1 MPYPQRPFQIC
12 LRFVRQI
19 FESSPWRARN
29 GNAGGKPVGPGSD
42 PRIARAASARE
53 FGGEPRGVVV
63 PFPGVR
69 GWRGAD
75 GDEPAGPLPG
85 GSAGA
90 RSCPGGLRGGRS
102 AQVCGVV
109 LRFFCAIQFA
119 ALLLSTANTAVSAA
133 ETRVAP
139 GLTGLPTSSL
149 EDYDPALNGEG
160 DARAE
165 FVLNDGDSAA
175 RSQLFSVAL
184 SVNPEQLSEDDAATT
199 VTVTAELDQGAR
211 KEATAVTVSVGSAN
225 DWAAPGVDYAA
236 VSDFVVTIPA
246 GSRRGSESFTL
257 TPIDD
262 EIAEDAERITVHG
275 VFEHLDLIVEP
286 AELVLNDDDPA
297 SSSVALSVNPEQIS
311 EDDAAT
317 TVTVTAELDQGARK
331 EATAVTVSV
340 GSADDAAA
348 SGVDYAA
355 VSEFVVTIPEGSRHG
370 SESFTLTPIDDE
382 IAEGAERIT
391 VHGVFEGLIV
401 EAAELVLNDDG
412 DSSPISV
419 ALSVNP
425 EQISEDDAA
434 TTVTVTAEL
443 DQGARKEA
451 TAVTVSVGSADDA
464 AASGVDYAAVSE
476 FVVTIPEGSRHG
488 SESFTLT
495 PIDDEIAE
503 DAETITVHGVFEGLI
518 AEPAELVLNDD
529 DAASSA
535 VALSVNPEQIS
546 EDDAATTVTVTAKLD
561 QGARKEATVVTVSV
575 GGADD
580 SAASGADYAAVS
592 EFVVTIPEGSR
603 HGSESFTLTPID
615 DEIAE
620 DAERITVHGV
630 FEGLIVEAAEL
641 VLNDDGDSSPI
652 SVALSVNPE
661 QISEDDAATTVT
673 VTAELL
679 SARKE
684 ATVVTVSVGSA
695 GDAAA
700 SGVDYAAVS
709 EFVVTIPE
717 GSRHG
722 SESFTLTPIDDQIAE
737 DAERITVHGVFE
749 DLIVEP
755 AELVLN
761 DDDPA
766 SSAVALSVNPEQIS
780 EDDAATTVTVTAEL
794 DQGARKE
801 ATAVT
806 VSVGSADDA
815 AASGVDYAAVSEFVV
830 TIPAGSRRG
839 SESFTLTPIDDEFAE
854 DAERI
859 TVHGVFEGLIVEPAE
874 LVLNDDD
881 PASSSVALSVNPEQI
896 SEDDAAT
903 TVTVTAEL
911 DQGARKEA
919 TAVTVSVGSAGDA
932 AASGVDYAAVSEF
945 VVTIPAGSRHGSES
959 FTLTPID
966 DEIVEDAE
974 RITVHGVFEGF
985 IVEPAELVLNDGDPT
1000 SSSVALSVNPE
1011 QISEDDAATTVTV
1024 TAELDQGARK
1034 EATAVTVSVG
1044 SADDAAA
1051 PGVDYAAV
1059 SDFVVTI
1066 PAGSRRGSE
1075 SFTLTPI
1082 DDEIAEDA
1090 ERITVHGVFGGLLVE
1105 PVELVLNDDDPASS
1119 SVALSVNPEQISED
1133 DAATTVTVTAELDQ
1147 GARKEATAVAVS
1159 VGSANDWAAPGVD
1172 YAAVSDF
1179 VVTIPAGS
1187 RRGSESFTLTP
1198 IDDEI
1203 AEDAERIT
1211 VHGVFGGLLVE
1222 PAELVLNDDGDS
1234 PPSSV
1239 VLLLDPVAISEE
1251 GGAHEVALTA
1261 QLFGG
1266 MLGKDTSVS
1275 IRFGATGD
1283 AAVSGVDYRAIVD
1296 SLVVIPAGEE
1306 SATTVVRVMPNNDD
1320 IAEGPERITV
1330 HGVSRGLPVEPAIL
1344 VLNDGDSA
1352 SSSVALSVNP
1362 EQISEDDAA
1371 TTVTVTAELDQGAR
1385 KEATAVTVSVGSA
1398 NDSAA
1403 SGADYAAVSEFVV
1416 TIPAGS
1422 RRGSESFTLTPID
1435 DQIAEDAERITV
1447 HGVFGGLLVEP
1458 AELVLNDDGDSPPSS
1473 VVLLLDPVAISEEGG
1488 AHEVALTAQLFGGM
1502 LGKDTSVSIRFGATG
1517 DAAVS
1522 GVDYRA
1528 VGDSLL
1534 VIPAGEESATT
1545 VVRVMPNNDDIA
1557 EGPEQI
1563 TVDGRSRGLTVEPAT
1578 LVLNDDDLASS
1589 AVALSVNPE
1598 QISEDDA
1605 VTTVTVTA
1613 ELDQGARNEAT
1624 VVTVSVGSANDS
1636 AASSVDYA
1644 AVSDFVVTIPA
1655 GSRRGS
1661 GSFTLTPIDDRIS
1674 EGAEQITVHGRS
1686 EGLTVEPA
1694 ELVLN
1699 DGDSPSSS
1707 VALSVNPE
1715 QISEDDAATTVT
1727 VTAKLDQGARNEAT
1741 VVTVSVGS
1749 ANDSAASSVDYAAVS
1764 DFVVTI
1770 PAGSRRGSESFT
1782 LTPIDDRIFEGA
1794 EQITVHGRSEGL
1806 TVTVEPAELVLNDGD
1821 SPSSSV
1827 ALSVNPEQI
1836 SEDDAATT
1844 VTVTAEL
1851 DQGARNE
1858 ATAVTVSV
1866 GGGDDSAASGGD
1878 YAAVSDFVVTIPA
1891 GSRRGS
1897 ESFTLTPIDDR
1908 ISEGAEQITVHGRS
1922 EGLTVEPAELV
1933 LNDGDSPSSSVA
1945 LSVNPE
1951 QISEDDAA
1959 TTVTVTAKLDQ
1970 GARNEA
1976 TVVTVSVGSANDSA
1990 ASGGDYA
1997 AVSDF
2002 VVTIPAGSR
2011 RGSESF
2017 TLTPIDDRISE
2028 GAEQITVHGRSEG
2041 LTVEPAELVLND
2053 GDSPSSSV
2061 ALSVNP
2067 EQISEDDAATTVT
2080 VTAELDQGA
2089 RNEATV
2095 VMVSVGGADDSAASS
2110 VDYAAVS
2117 DFVVTIP
2124 AGSRRG
2130 SESFTLT
2137 PIDDRIFEGAEQITV
2152 HGRSEGLTVEP
2163 AELVLNDGDSPSSS
2177 VALSVNPGQIS
2188 EDDAATTVTVTAKL
2202 DQGARN
2208 EATAVTVSVGGG
2220 DDSAASGGD
2229 YAAVSDFVVTIP
2241 AGSRRGSES
2250 FTLIPIDDR
2259 ISEGAEQITVHGRSE
2274 GLTVEP
2280 AELVL
2285 NDGDSPSSSVALS
2298 VNPEQISEDDAATT
2312 VTVTAKLDQGARNE
2326 ATVVTVS
2333 VGGGDDSA
2341 ASGGDYAAV
2350 SDFVVTIPAGSRRGS
2365 ESFTLIP
2372 IDDRTF
2378 EGAEQITVHGRSR
2391 GLTVEPAELVLN
2403 DGDSPSSS
2411 VALSVNPEQI
2421 SEDDAAT
2428 TVTVTAKLD
2437 QGARNEA
2444 TVVTVSVGG
2453 GDDSAASGGDYAA
2466 VSDFVVTIPA
2476 GSRRGSESFTL
2487 IPIDDRIFEGAEQIT
2502 VHGRSR
2508 GLTVEPAELVLNDGD
2523 SPSSSV
2529 ALSVNPGQI
2538 SEDDAAT
2545 IVTVTAK
2552 LDQGARNEA
2561 TVVTVSVGSANDSA
2575 ASGGD
2580 YAAVSDFVVTIP
2592 AGSRR
2597 GSGSFTL
2604 TPIDDQIA
2612 EDAERITV
2620 HGTASGFAVEPATL
2634 RLTDDDG
2641 DIEPPVVPTE
2651 IRILDSRAREGAGIM
2666 RFSVRLDKAPSAS
2679 IAVDWGTQPLAF
2691 GPKSADEDVDY
2702 LGAFGTL
2709 VIPSGQTSGR
2719 ITVHLRDDL
2728 LDEFDERFQV
2738 VLFGASA
2745 GEIADD
2751 IAVGTIMDDD
2761 EPELRIADEHASES
2775 AGWLEF
2781 AVSLSAPSVQ
2791 VIEGR
2796 IATSDVTATAGQD
2809 YEPVE
2814 AVFQIRPGRQIH
2826 TVRVR
2831 VSNDSLDEDDETFVL
2846 AVTNVRN
2853 AVVADGEAEGTI
2865 EDDDAL
2871 PTLHTADESA
2881 AEDNGELAF
2890 QVWLNVRS
2898 GRSVRVDYRTS
2909 ELTAGD
2915 GEDFEGASGTIEFL
2929 PGELSKRIA
2938 VRLLDDELDEADE
2951 TFELALSAPANAIVE
2966 VPRAVGTIEDDDVE
2980 PSLRM
2985 EDARASENAGTIGFS
3000 ATLEA
3005 VAGRDL
3011 RYSYWT
3017 TDAEALAGEDYEGRR
3032 AEFVIPAG
3040 ATTAILAVPLVD
3052 DAFDEAEETFLVSLN
3067 NPREAGI
3074 GTITC
3079 IGTIED
3085 DDGNERAARM
3095 WITRFGR
3102 SVATQ
3107 VMESVEDRMD
3117 DGSRGSRLSL
3127 GLDPMPTLFQ
3137 VASRDTLGQSW
3148 SDVRERANGLFGL
3161 NGRELLERGAFLVQP
3176 GADSGQQP
3184 RGWAFWGRGA
3194 TLRFAGEEDGISVNG
3209 DVFTT
3214 TVGMDYRRG
3223 RTLAG
3228 FALSNSLGTGGFE
3241 VAGSEH
3247 NGSPRDG
3254 VADSRI
3260 SILSPYV
3267 SVPLGERVS
3276 VWGLGGY
3283 GIGTMSLAA
3292 EDGKSDLSM
3301 RLGAIGARGNLWPGM
3316 GGSRLQLAL
3325 KADMF
3330 WTRVDA
3336 GATAVRPASTGLVS
3350 RGRVLAEGSWRLG
3363 SLWGGEITPILEAG
3377 LRYDAGDAETGL
3389 GLEVG
3394 SGFRYR
3400 HPTRGLSVELTGRTL
3415 AVHQDKAYREWGIG
3429 GTVRIDP
3436 GDDRRGLS
3444 LSLASSHGQAL
3455 SGVNRLWNGRSP
3467 LVPGTQFAA
3476 GGSARLEGEV
3486 GYGFGG
3492 FAIGSLTP
3500 YAGVALQEDASR
3512 AFRLG
3517 SRLQLGSSLQ
3527 LSVEGSRRLGS
3538 FTGPDHSFVI
3548 RGHLR

>member
-1 MPYPQRPFQIC
+1 M
-12 LRFVRQI
+12 
-19 FESSPWRARN
+19 
-29 GNAGGKPVGPGSD
+29 
-42 PRIARAASARE
+42 
-53 FGGEPRGVVV
+53 
-63 PFPGVR
+63 
-69 GWRGAD
+69 
-75 GDEPAGPLPG
+75 EPAIL
-85 GSAGA
+85 
-90 RSCPGGLRGGRS
+90 
-102 AQVCGVV
+102 
-109 LRFFCAIQFA
+109 
-119 ALLLSTANTAVSAA
+119 
-133 ETRVAP
+133 
-139 GLTGLPTSSL
+139 
-149 EDYDPALNGEG
+149 
-160 DARAE
+160 
-165 FVLNDGDSAA
+165 VLNDGDS
-175 RSQLFSVAL
+175 
-184 SVNPEQLSEDDAATT
+184 
-199 VTVTAELDQGAR
+199 
-211 KEATAVTVSVGSAN
+211 
-225 DWAAPGVDYAA
+225 
-236 VSDFVVTIPA
+236 
-246 GSRRGSESFTL
+246 
-257 TPIDD
+257 
-262 EIAEDAERITVHG
+262 
-275 VFEHLDLIVEP
+275 
-286 AELVLNDDDPA
+286 A

-340 GSADDAAA
+340 GSA
-348 SGVDYAA
+348 
-355 VSEFVVTIPEGSRHG
+355 
-370 SESFTLTPIDDE
+370 
-382 IAEGAERIT
+382 
-391 VHGVFEGLIV
+391 
-401 EAAELVLNDDG
+401 N
-412 DSSPISV
+412 
-419 ALSVNP
+419 
-425 EQISEDDAA
+425 
-434 TTVTVTAEL
+434 
-443 DQGARKEA
+443 
-451 TAVTVSVGSADDA
+451 
-464 AASGVDYAAVSE
+464 
-476 FVVTIPEGSRHG
+476 
-488 SESFTLT
+488 
-495 PIDDEIAE
+495 
-503 DAETITVHGVFEGLI
+503 
-518 AEPAELVLNDD
+518 
-529 DAASSA
+529 
-535 VALSVNPEQIS
+535 
-546 EDDAATTVTVTAKLD
+546 
-561 QGARKEATVVTVSV
+561 
-575 GGADD
+575 D
-580 SAASGADYAAVS
+580 SAASGA
-592 EFVVTIPEGSR
+592 
-603 HGSESFTLTPID
+603 
-615 DEIAE
+615 
-620 DAERITVHGV
+620 
-630 FEGLIVEAAEL
+630 
-641 VLNDDGDSSPI
+641 
-652 SVALSVNPE
+652 
-661 QISEDDAATTVT
+661 
-673 VTAELL
+673 
-679 SARKE
+679 
-684 ATVVTVSVGSA
+684 
-695 GDAAA
+695 
-700 SGVDYAAVS
+700 
-709 EFVVTIPE
+709 
-717 GSRHG
+717 
-722 SESFTLTPIDDQIAE
+722 
-737 DAERITVHGVFE
+737 
-749 DLIVEP
+749 
-755 AELVLN
+755 
-761 DDDPA
+761 
-766 SSAVALSVNPEQIS
+766 
-780 EDDAATTVTVTAEL
+780 
-794 DQGARKE
+794 
-801 ATAVT
+801 
-806 VSVGSADDA
+806 
-815 AASGVDYAAVSEFVV
+815 DYAAVSEFVV

-839 SESFTLTPIDDEFAE
+839 SESFTLTPIDD
-854 DAERI
+854 
-859 TVHGVFEGLIVEPAE
+859 
-874 LVLNDDD
+874 
-881 PASSSVALSVNPEQI
+881 Q
-896 SEDDAAT
+896 
-903 TVTVTAEL
+903 
-911 DQGARKEA
+911 
-919 TAVTVSVGSAGDA
+919 
-932 AASGVDYAAVSEF
+932 
-945 VVTIPAGSRHGSES
+945 
-959 FTLTPID
+959 
-966 DEIVEDAE
+966 
-974 RITVHGVFEGF
+974 
-985 IVEPAELVLNDGDPT
+985 
-1000 SSSVALSVNPE
+1000 
-1011 QISEDDAATTVTV
+1011 
-1024 TAELDQGARK
+1024 
-1034 EATAVTVSVG
+1034 
-1044 SADDAAA
+1044 
-1051 PGVDYAAV
+1051 
-1059 SDFVVTI
+1059 
-1066 PAGSRRGSE
+1066 
-1075 SFTLTPI
+1075 
-1082 DDEIAEDA
+1082 
-1090 ERITVHGVFGGLLVE
+1090 
-1105 PVELVLNDDDPASS
+1105 
-1119 SVALSVNPEQISED
+1119 
-1133 DAATTVTVTAELDQ
+1133 
-1147 GARKEATAVAVS
+1147 
-1159 VGSANDWAAPGVD
+1159 
-1172 YAAVSDF
+1172 
-1179 VVTIPAGS
+1179 
-1187 RRGSESFTLTP
+1187 
-1198 IDDEI
+1198 I

-1613 ELDQGARNEAT
+1613 ELDQGAGNEAT
-1624 VVTVSVGSANDS
+1624 VVTVSVGSANDA

-1661 GSFTLTPIDDRIS
+1661 GSFTLTPIDDRIF
-1674 EGAEQITVHGRS
+1674 EGVEQITVHGRS

-1707 VALSVNPE
+1707 VKLSVNPE

-1727 VTAKLDQGARNEAT
+1727 VTAKLDQGARKEAT
-1741 VVTVSVGS
+1741 AVTVSVGS
-1749 ANDSAASSVDYAAVS
+1749 ANDAAASSV
-1764 DFVVTI
+1764 
-1770 PAGSRRGSESFT
+1770 
-1782 LTPIDDRIFEGA
+1782 
-1794 EQITVHGRSEGL
+1794 
-1806 TVTVEPAELVLNDGD
+1806 
-1821 SPSSSV
+1821 
-1827 ALSVNPEQI
+1827 
-1836 SEDDAATT
+1836 
-1844 VTVTAEL
+1844 
-1851 DQGARNE
+1851 
-1858 ATAVTVSV
+1858 
-1866 GGGDDSAASGGD
+1866 D

-1976 TVVTVSVGSANDSA
+1976 TVVTVSVGSANDAA
-1990 ASGGDYA
+1990 ASSVDYA

-2017 TLTPIDDRISE
+2017 TLTPIDDEI
-2028 GAEQITVHGRSEG
+2028 AEDAERITVHGVFGG
-2041 LTVEPAELVLND
+2041 LLVEPAELVLND
-2053 GDSPSSSV
+2053 DGDSPPSSVVLLLDPVAISEEGGAHEVALTAQLFGGMLGKDTSVSIRFGATGDAAVSGVDYRAVGDSLLVIPAGEESATTVVRVMPNNDDIAEGPEQITVDGRSRGLTVEPATLVLNDDDLASSAV

-2080 VTAELDQGA
+2080 VTAKLDQGA
-2089 RNEATV
+2089 RNEATAV
-2095 VMVSVGGADDSAASS
+2095 TVSVGSANDAAASS

-2177 VALSVNPGQIS
+2177 VALSVNPEQIS

-2202 DQGARN
+2202 DQGARK
-2208 EATAVTVSVGGG
+2208 EATAVTVSVGGAA
-2220 DDSAASGGD
+2220 DSAASGGD

-2250 FTLIPIDDR
+2250 FTLTPIDDR
-2259 ISEGAEQITVHGRSE
+2259 ISEGAEQITVHGRSR

-2312 VTVTAKLDQGARNE
+2312 VTVTAKLDQGARKE
-2326 ATVVTVS
+2326 ATAVTVS
-2333 VGGGDDSA
+2333 VGGAADSA

-2372 IDDRTF
+2372 IDDRIFEGAEQITVHGRSRGLTVEPAELVLNDGDSPSSSVALSVNPGQISEDDAATTVTVTAKLDQGARNEATVVTVSVGSANDSAASGGDYAAVSDFVVTIPARSRRGSGSFTLTPIDDRTFEGAEQITVHGRSRGLTVEPAELVLNDGDSASSSVALSVNPEQISEDDAATTVTVTAELDQGARKEATAVTVSVGGAADSAASGGDYAAVSDFVVTILAGSRRGSESFTLIPIDDRIF

-2444 TVVTVSVGG
+2444 TVVTVSVGSANDSAASG
-2453 GDDSAASGGDYAA
+2453 GDYAAVSDFVVTIPARSRRGSGSFTLTPIDDRTFEGAEQITVHGRSRGLTVEPAELVLNDGDSPSSSVALSVNPEQISEDDAATTVTVTAKLDQGARKEATAVTVSVGGAADSAASGGDYAA

-2592 AGSRR
+2592 ARSRR

-2728 LDEFDERFQV
+2728 LDEFDERFRVVLFGASAGEIADDIAVGTIMDDDEPELRIADEHASESAGWLEFAVSLSAPSVQVIEGRIATSDVTATAGQDYEPVEAVFQIRPGRQIHTVRVRVSNDSLDEDDETFVLAVTNVRNAVVADGEAEGTIEDDDGDIEPPVVPTEIRILDSRAREGAGIMRFSVRLDKAPSASIAVDWGTQPLAFGPKSADEDVDYLGAFGTLVIPSGQTSGRITVHLRDDLLDEFDERFRV

-2898 GRSVRVDYRTS
+2898 SRSVRVDYRTS

-3085 DDGNERAARM
+3085 DDRNERAARM

-3137 VASRDTLGQSW
+3137 VAPRDTLGQSW

-3336 GATAVRPASTGLVS
+3336 GATAVRPASMGLVS

-3538 FTGPDHSFVI
+3538 FTGPDHAFVI

>member
-175 RSQLFSVAL
+175 RSQLFAVALSVNPAHISEDDAATTVTVTAELDQSGHYEDLPVTVSVGSADDAAASGVDYAAVSDFVVTIPAGSRRGSESFTLTPIDDEIAEDAERITVHGVFEHLDLPVEPTELVLNDDDSPSSAVALSVNPEQISEDDAATTVTVTAKLDQGARKEATAVTVSVGSADDAAAPGVDYAAVSDFVVTIPAGSRHGTESFTLTPIDDQIAEDAERITVHGVFGGLLVEPAELVLNDDDPASSSVAL
-184 SVNPEQLSEDDAATT
+184 SVNPEQISEDDAATTVTVTAKLDQGARKEATVVTVSVGGADDSAASGADYAAVSDFVVTIPAGSRHGTESFTLTPIDDEIAEDAERITVHGVFEGLIVEPAELVLNDDGDSSPISVALSVNPEQISEDDAATTVTVTAELLSARKEATVVTVSVGSAGDAAASGVDYAAVSEFVVTIPEGSRYGSESFTLTPIDDEIAEDAERITVHGVFEDLIVEPAELVLNDDDPASSSVALSVNPEQISEDDAATT

-275 VFEHLDLIVEP
+275 VFEGLIVEP
-286 AELVLNDDDPA
+286 AELVLNDDDPTSSSVALSVNPEQISEDDAATTVTVTAELDQGARNEATVVTVSVGSAGDAAASGVDYAAVSDFVVTIPAGSRSGSESFTLTPIDDEIVEDAERITVHGVFEGLLVEPTELVLTDGDPTSSSVALSVNPEQISEDDAATTVTVTAELDQGARNEATAVTVSVGSANDSAASGVDYAAVSEFVVTIPAGSRSGSESFTLTPIDDEIAEDAERITVHGVFGGLLVEPTELVLNDDDPA

-331 EATAVTVSV
+331 EATAVAVSV
-340 GSADDAAA
+340 GSA
-348 SGVDYAA
+348 
-355 VSEFVVTIPEGSRHG
+355 
-370 SESFTLTPIDDE
+370 
-382 IAEGAERIT
+382 
-391 VHGVFEGLIV
+391 
-401 EAAELVLNDDG
+401 NDW
-412 DSSPISV
+412 
-419 ALSVNP
+419 
-425 EQISEDDAA
+425 
-434 TTVTVTAEL
+434 
-443 DQGARKEA
+443 
-451 TAVTVSVGSADDA
+451 
-464 AASGVDYAAVSE
+464 
-476 FVVTIPEGSRHG
+476 
-488 SESFTLT
+488 
-495 PIDDEIAE
+495 
-503 DAETITVHGVFEGLI
+503 
-518 AEPAELVLNDD
+518 
-529 DAASSA
+529 
-535 VALSVNPEQIS
+535 
-546 EDDAATTVTVTAKLD
+546 
-561 QGARKEATVVTVSV
+561 
-575 GGADD
+575 
-580 SAASGADYAAVS
+580 
-592 EFVVTIPEGSR
+592 
-603 HGSESFTLTPID
+603 
-615 DEIAE
+615 
-620 DAERITVHGV
+620 
-630 FEGLIVEAAEL
+630 
-641 VLNDDGDSSPI
+641 
-652 SVALSVNPE
+652 
-661 QISEDDAATTVT
+661 
-673 VTAELL
+673 
-679 SARKE
+679 
-684 ATVVTVSVGSA
+684 
-695 GDAAA
+695 
-700 SGVDYAAVS
+700 
-709 EFVVTIPE
+709 
-717 GSRHG
+717 
-722 SESFTLTPIDDQIAE
+722 
-737 DAERITVHGVFE
+737 
-749 DLIVEP
+749 
-755 AELVLN
+755 
-761 DDDPA
+761 
-766 SSAVALSVNPEQIS
+766 
-780 EDDAATTVTVTAEL
+780 
-794 DQGARKE
+794 
-801 ATAVT
+801 
-806 VSVGSADDA
+806 
-815 AASGVDYAAVSEFVV
+815 
-830 TIPAGSRRG
+830 
-839 SESFTLTPIDDEFAE
+839 
-854 DAERI
+854 
-859 TVHGVFEGLIVEPAE
+859 
-874 LVLNDDD
+874 
-881 PASSSVALSVNPEQI
+881 
-896 SEDDAAT
+896 
-903 TVTVTAEL
+903 
-911 DQGARKEA
+911 
-919 TAVTVSVGSAGDA
+919 
-932 AASGVDYAAVSEF
+932 
-945 VVTIPAGSRHGSES
+945 
-959 FTLTPID
+959 
-966 DEIVEDAE
+966 
-974 RITVHGVFEGF
+974 
-985 IVEPAELVLNDGDPT
+985 
-1000 SSSVALSVNPE
+1000 
-1011 QISEDDAATTVTV
+1011 
-1024 TAELDQGARK
+1024 
-1034 EATAVTVSVG
+1034 
-1044 SADDAAA
+1044 AA
-1051 PGVDYAAV
+1051 PDVDYAAV

-1105 PVELVLNDDDPASS
+1105 PTELVLNDDGDSPPSSVVLSLDPFAISEEDGAHDVALTAQLFGGMLGKDTSVSIRFGATGDAAVSGVDYRAIVDSLVVIPAGEESATTVVRVMPNNDDIAEGPERITVHGVSRGLTVEPAILLLNDGDSPSS

-1147 GARKEATAVAVS
+1147 GARNEATAVAVS

-1239 VLLLDPVAISEE
+1239 KLLLDPVAISEE

-1283 AAVSGVDYRAIVD
+1283 AAVSGVDYRAIGD

-1306 SATTVVRVMPNNDD
+1306 ST
-1320 IAEGPERITV
+1320 
-1330 HGVSRGLPVEPAIL
+1330 
-1344 VLNDGDSA
+1344 
-1352 SSSVALSVNP
+1352 
-1362 EQISEDDAA
+1362 
-1371 TTVTVTAELDQGAR
+1371 
-1385 KEATAVTVSVGSA
+1385 
-1398 NDSAA
+1398 
-1403 SGADYAAVSEFVV
+1403 
-1416 TIPAGS
+1416 
-1422 RRGSESFTLTPID
+1422 
-1435 DQIAEDAERITV
+1435 
-1447 HGVFGGLLVEP
+1447 
-1458 AELVLNDDGDSPPSS
+1458 
-1473 VVLLLDPVAISEEGG
+1473 
-1488 AHEVALTAQLFGGM
+1488 
-1502 LGKDTSVSIRFGATG
+1502 
-1517 DAAVS
+1517 
-1522 GVDYRA
+1522 
-1528 VGDSLL
+1528 
-1534 VIPAGEESATT
+1534 TT

-1589 AVALSVNPE
+1589 SVALSVNPE

-1613 ELDQGARNEAT
+1613 ELDQGAGNEATVVTVSVGSPDDSAASSVDYAAVSDFVVTIPAGSRRGSGSFTLTPIDDRIFEGVEQITVHGRSEGLTVEPAELVLNDGDSPSSSVKLSVNPEQILEDDAATTVTVTAKLDQGARNEAT
-1624 VVTVSVGSANDS
+1624 VVTVSVGGAGDSAASSVDYAAVSDFVVTIPAGSRRGSESFTLTPIDDRIFEGAEQITVDGRSEGLTVEPAELVLNDSDSPSSSVKLSVNPEQISEDDAATTVTVTAKLDQGARNEATAVTVSVGGADDS

-1674 EGAEQITVHGRS
+1674 EGAEQITVDGRS

-1707 VALSVNPE
+1707 VKLSVNPEQILEDDAATTVTVTAKLDQGARNEATVVTVSVGGAGDSAASSVDYAAVSDFVVTIPAGSRRGSGSFTLTPIDDRISEGAEQITVDGRSEGLTVEPAELVLNDGDSPSSSVKLSVNPE

-1749 ANDSAASSVDYAAVS
+1749 ANDSAAS
-1764 DFVVTI
+1764 
-1770 PAGSRRGSESFT
+1770 
-1782 LTPIDDRIFEGA
+1782 
-1794 EQITVHGRSEGL
+1794 
-1806 TVTVEPAELVLNDGD
+1806 
-1821 SPSSSV
+1821 
-1827 ALSVNPEQI
+1827 
-1836 SEDDAATT
+1836 
-1844 VTVTAEL
+1844 
-1851 DQGARNE
+1851 
-1858 ATAVTVSV
+1858 
-1866 GGGDDSAASGGD
+1866 GGD

-1897 ESFTLTPIDDR
+1897 GSFTLTPVDDR
-1908 ISEGAEQITVHGRS
+1908 ISEGAEQITVDGRS
-1922 EGLTVEPAELV
+1922 RGLTVEPAELV

-2011 RGSESF
+2011 RGS
-2017 TLTPIDDRISE
+2017 
-2028 GAEQITVHGRSEG
+2028 
-2041 LTVEPAELVLND
+2041 
-2053 GDSPSSSV
+2053 
-2061 ALSVNP
+2061 
-2067 EQISEDDAATTVT
+2067 
-2080 VTAELDQGA
+2080 
-2089 RNEATV
+2089 
-2095 VMVSVGGADDSAASS
+2095 
-2110 VDYAAVS
+2110 
-2117 DFVVTIP
+2117 
-2124 AGSRRG
+2124 
-2130 SESFTLT
+2130 
-2137 PIDDRIFEGAEQITV
+2137 
-2152 HGRSEGLTVEP
+2152 
-2163 AELVLNDGDSPSSS
+2163 
-2177 VALSVNPGQIS
+2177 
-2188 EDDAATTVTVTAKL
+2188 
-2202 DQGARN
+2202 
-2208 EATAVTVSVGGG
+2208 
-2220 DDSAASGGD
+2220 
-2229 YAAVSDFVVTIP
+2229 
-2241 AGSRRGSES
+2241 
-2250 FTLIPIDDR
+2250 
-2259 ISEGAEQITVHGRSE
+2259 
-2274 GLTVEP
+2274 
-2280 AELVL
+2280 
-2285 NDGDSPSSSVALS
+2285 
-2298 VNPEQISEDDAATT
+2298 
-2312 VTVTAKLDQGARNE
+2312 
-2326 ATVVTVS
+2326 
-2333 VGGGDDSA
+2333 
-2341 ASGGDYAAV
+2341 
-2350 SDFVVTIPAGSRRGS
+2350 
-2365 ESFTLIP
+2365 
-2372 IDDRTF
+2372 
-2378 EGAEQITVHGRSR
+2378 
-2391 GLTVEPAELVLN
+2391 
-2403 DGDSPSSS
+2403 
-2411 VALSVNPEQI
+2411 
-2421 SEDDAAT
+2421 
-2428 TVTVTAKLD
+2428 
-2437 QGARNEA
+2437 
-2444 TVVTVSVGG
+2444 
-2453 GDDSAASGGDYAA
+2453 
-2466 VSDFVVTIPA
+2466 
-2476 GSRRGSESFTL
+2476 
-2487 IPIDDRIFEGAEQIT
+2487 
-2502 VHGRSR
+2502 
-2508 GLTVEPAELVLNDGD
+2508 
-2523 SPSSSV
+2523 
-2529 ALSVNPGQI
+2529 
-2538 SEDDAAT
+2538 
-2545 IVTVTAK
+2545 
-2552 LDQGARNEA
+2552 
-2561 TVVTVSVGSANDSA
+2561 
-2575 ASGGD
+2575 
-2580 YAAVSDFVVTIP
+2580 
-2592 AGSRR
+2592 
-2597 GSGSFTL
+2597 GSFTL

-2612 EDAERITV
+2612 EDAERISV

-2634 RLTDDDG
+2634 NLTDDDG

-2691 GPKSADEDVDY
+2691 GPESADEDVDY
-2702 LGAFGTL
+2702 LRAFGTL

-2728 LDEFDERFQV
+2728 LNEFDERFRV

-2751 IAVGTIMDDD
+2751 MAVGTIMDDD
-2761 EPELRIADEHASES
+2761 DPELRIADERASES

-2781 AVSLSAPSVQ
+2781 AVSLSAPSVR

-2814 AVFQIRPGRQIH
+2814 AVFQISPGRQIH

-2915 GEDFEGASGTIEFL
+2915 GEDFEGASGTVEFL

-3161 NGRELLERGAFLVQP
+3161 DGRELLERGAFLVQP

-3247 NGSPRDG
+3247 NGSTRAG

>member
-1 MPYPQRPFQIC
+1 M
-12 LRFVRQI
+12 
-19 FESSPWRARN
+19 
-29 GNAGGKPVGPGSD
+29 
-42 PRIARAASARE
+42 
-53 FGGEPRGVVV
+53 
-63 PFPGVR
+63 
-69 GWRGAD
+69 
-75 GDEPAGPLPG
+75 
-85 GSAGA
+85 
-90 RSCPGGLRGGRS
+90 
-102 AQVCGVV
+102 
-109 LRFFCAIQFA
+109 
-119 ALLLSTANTAVSAA
+119 
-133 ETRVAP
+133 
-139 GLTGLPTSSL
+139 
-149 EDYDPALNGEG
+149 
-160 DARAE
+160 
-165 FVLNDGDSAA
+165 
-175 RSQLFSVAL
+175 
-184 SVNPEQLSEDDAATT
+184 
-199 VTVTAELDQGAR
+199 
-211 KEATAVTVSVGSAN
+211 TVSVGSAN
-225 DWAAPGVDYAA
+225 
-236 VSDFVVTIPA
+236 
-246 GSRRGSESFTL
+246 
-257 TPIDD
+257 
-262 EIAEDAERITVHG
+262 
-275 VFEHLDLIVEP
+275 
-286 AELVLNDDDPA
+286 
-297 SSSVALSVNPEQIS
+297 
-311 EDDAAT
+311 
-317 TVTVTAELDQGARK
+317 
-331 EATAVTVSV
+331 
-340 GSADDAAA
+340 
-348 SGVDYAA
+348 
-355 VSEFVVTIPEGSRHG
+355 
-370 SESFTLTPIDDE
+370 
-382 IAEGAERIT
+382 
-391 VHGVFEGLIV
+391 
-401 EAAELVLNDDG
+401 
-412 DSSPISV
+412 
-419 ALSVNP
+419 
-425 EQISEDDAA
+425 
-434 TTVTVTAEL
+434 
-443 DQGARKEA
+443 
-451 TAVTVSVGSADDA
+451 
-464 AASGVDYAAVSE
+464 
-476 FVVTIPEGSRHG
+476 
-488 SESFTLT
+488 
-495 PIDDEIAE
+495 
-503 DAETITVHGVFEGLI
+503 
-518 AEPAELVLNDD
+518 
-529 DAASSA
+529 
-535 VALSVNPEQIS
+535 
-546 EDDAATTVTVTAKLD
+546 
-561 QGARKEATVVTVSV
+561 
-575 GGADD
+575 
-580 SAASGADYAAVS
+580 
-592 EFVVTIPEGSR
+592 
-603 HGSESFTLTPID
+603 
-615 DEIAE
+615 
-620 DAERITVHGV
+620 
-630 FEGLIVEAAEL
+630 
-641 VLNDDGDSSPI
+641 
-652 SVALSVNPE
+652 
-661 QISEDDAATTVT
+661 
-673 VTAELL
+673 
-679 SARKE
+679 
-684 ATVVTVSVGSA
+684 
-695 GDAAA
+695 
-700 SGVDYAAVS
+700 
-709 EFVVTIPE
+709 
-717 GSRHG
+717 
-722 SESFTLTPIDDQIAE
+722 
-737 DAERITVHGVFE
+737 
-749 DLIVEP
+749 
-755 AELVLN
+755 
-761 DDDPA
+761 
-766 SSAVALSVNPEQIS
+766 
-780 EDDAATTVTVTAEL
+780 
-794 DQGARKE
+794 
-801 ATAVT
+801 
-806 VSVGSADDA
+806 
-815 AASGVDYAAVSEFVV
+815 
-830 TIPAGSRRG
+830 
-839 SESFTLTPIDDEFAE
+839 
-854 DAERI
+854 
-859 TVHGVFEGLIVEPAE
+859 
-874 LVLNDDD
+874 
-881 PASSSVALSVNPEQI
+881 
-896 SEDDAAT
+896 
-903 TVTVTAEL
+903 
-911 DQGARKEA
+911 
-919 TAVTVSVGSAGDA
+919 
-932 AASGVDYAAVSEF
+932 
-945 VVTIPAGSRHGSES
+945 
-959 FTLTPID
+959 
-966 DEIVEDAE
+966 
-974 RITVHGVFEGF
+974 
-985 IVEPAELVLNDGDPT
+985 
-1000 SSSVALSVNPE
+1000 
-1011 QISEDDAATTVTV
+1011 
-1024 TAELDQGARK
+1024 
-1034 EATAVTVSVG
+1034 
-1044 SADDAAA
+1044 
-1051 PGVDYAAV
+1051 
-1059 SDFVVTI
+1059 
-1066 PAGSRRGSE
+1066 
-1075 SFTLTPI
+1075 
-1082 DDEIAEDA
+1082 
-1090 ERITVHGVFGGLLVE
+1090 
-1105 PVELVLNDDDPASS
+1105 
-1119 SVALSVNPEQISED
+1119 
-1133 DAATTVTVTAELDQ
+1133 
-1147 GARKEATAVAVS
+1147 
-1159 VGSANDWAAPGVD
+1159 
-1172 YAAVSDF
+1172 
-1179 VVTIPAGS
+1179 
-1187 RRGSESFTLTP
+1187 
-1198 IDDEI
+1198 
-1203 AEDAERIT
+1203 
-1211 VHGVFGGLLVE
+1211 
-1222 PAELVLNDDGDS
+1222 
-1234 PPSSV
+1234 
-1239 VLLLDPVAISEE
+1239 
-1251 GGAHEVALTA
+1251 
-1261 QLFGG
+1261 
-1266 MLGKDTSVS
+1266 
-1275 IRFGATGD
+1275 
-1283 AAVSGVDYRAIVD
+1283 
-1296 SLVVIPAGEE
+1296 
-1306 SATTVVRVMPNNDD
+1306 
-1320 IAEGPERITV
+1320 
-1330 HGVSRGLPVEPAIL
+1330 
-1344 VLNDGDSA
+1344 
-1352 SSSVALSVNP
+1352 
-1362 EQISEDDAA
+1362 
-1371 TTVTVTAELDQGAR
+1371 
-1385 KEATAVTVSVGSA
+1385 
-1398 NDSAA
+1398 
-1403 SGADYAAVSEFVV
+1403 
-1416 TIPAGS
+1416 
-1422 RRGSESFTLTPID
+1422 
-1435 DQIAEDAERITV
+1435 
-1447 HGVFGGLLVEP
+1447 
-1458 AELVLNDDGDSPPSS
+1458 
-1473 VVLLLDPVAISEEGG
+1473 
-1488 AHEVALTAQLFGGM
+1488 
-1502 LGKDTSVSIRFGATG
+1502 
-1517 DAAVS
+1517 
-1522 GVDYRA
+1522 
-1528 VGDSLL
+1528 
-1534 VIPAGEESATT
+1534 
-1545 VVRVMPNNDDIA
+1545 
-1557 EGPEQI
+1557 
-1563 TVDGRSRGLTVEPAT
+1563 
-1578 LVLNDDDLASS
+1578 
-1589 AVALSVNPE
+1589 
-1598 QISEDDA
+1598 
-1605 VTTVTVTA
+1605 
-1613 ELDQGARNEAT
+1613 
-1624 VVTVSVGSANDS
+1624 
-1636 AASSVDYA
+1636 
-1644 AVSDFVVTIPA
+1644 
-1655 GSRRGS
+1655 
-1661 GSFTLTPIDDRIS
+1661 
-1674 EGAEQITVHGRS
+1674 
-1686 EGLTVEPA
+1686 
-1694 ELVLN
+1694 
-1699 DGDSPSSS
+1699 
-1707 VALSVNPE
+1707 
-1715 QISEDDAATTVT
+1715 
-1727 VTAKLDQGARNEAT
+1727 
-1741 VVTVSVGS
+1741 
-1749 ANDSAASSVDYAAVS
+1749 
-1764 DFVVTI
+1764 
-1770 PAGSRRGSESFT
+1770 
-1782 LTPIDDRIFEGA
+1782 
-1794 EQITVHGRSEGL
+1794 
-1806 TVTVEPAELVLNDGD
+1806 
-1821 SPSSSV
+1821 
-1827 ALSVNPEQI
+1827 
-1836 SEDDAATT
+1836 
-1844 VTVTAEL
+1844 
-1851 DQGARNE
+1851 
-1858 ATAVTVSV
+1858 
-1866 GGGDDSAASGGD
+1866 DSAASGGD

-1908 ISEGAEQITVHGRS
+1908 ISEGAEQITVDGRS

-1990 ASGGDYA
+1990 ASGVDYA

-2177 VALSVNPGQIS
+2177 VALSVNPEQIS

-2333 VGGGDDSA
+2333 VGSANDSA

-2453 GDDSAASGGDYAA
+2453 ADDSAASGGDYAA

-2592 AGSRR
+2592 ARSRR

-2728 LDEFDERFQV
+2728 LDEFDERFRV

-2814 AVFQIRPGRQIH
+2814 AVFQIRPGRQIHTVRVRVSNDSLDEDDETFVLAVTNVRNAVVADGEAEGTIEDDDGDIEPPVVPTEIRILDSRAREGAGIMRFSVRLDKAPSASIAVDWGTQPLAFGPESADEDVDYLRAFGTLVIPSGQTSGRITVHLRDDLLNEFDERFRVVLFGASAGEIADDMAVGTIMDDDDPELRIADERASESAGWLEFAVSLSAPSVRVIEGRIATSDVTATAGQDYEPVEAVFQISPGRQIH

-2966 VPRAVGTIEDDDVE
+2966 VPRAVGTIKDDDVE

-3000 ATLEA
+3000 ATLET

-3161 NGRELLERGAFLVQP
+3161 DGRELLERGAFLVQP

-3247 NGSPRDG
+3247 NGSTRAG

-3350 RGRVLAEGSWRLG
+3350 RGRVLAEGSGRPG

>member
-1 MPYPQRPFQIC
+1 M
-12 LRFVRQI
+12 
-19 FESSPWRARN
+19 
-29 GNAGGKPVGPGSD
+29 
-42 PRIARAASARE
+42 
-53 FGGEPRGVVV
+53 
-63 PFPGVR
+63 
-69 GWRGAD
+69 
-75 GDEPAGPLPG
+75 
-85 GSAGA
+85 
-90 RSCPGGLRGGRS
+90 
-102 AQVCGVV
+102 
-109 LRFFCAIQFA
+109 
-119 ALLLSTANTAVSAA
+119 
-133 ETRVAP
+133 
-139 GLTGLPTSSL
+139 
-149 EDYDPALNGEG
+149 
-160 DARAE
+160 
-165 FVLNDGDSAA
+165 
-175 RSQLFSVAL
+175 
-184 SVNPEQLSEDDAATT
+184 
-199 VTVTAELDQGAR
+199 
-211 KEATAVTVSVGSAN
+211 
-225 DWAAPGVDYAA
+225 
-236 VSDFVVTIPA
+236 
-246 GSRRGSESFTL
+246 
-257 TPIDD
+257 
-262 EIAEDAERITVHG
+262 
-275 VFEHLDLIVEP
+275 
-286 AELVLNDDDPA
+286 
-297 SSSVALSVNPEQIS
+297 
-311 EDDAAT
+311 
-317 TVTVTAELDQGARK
+317 
-331 EATAVTVSV
+331 
-340 GSADDAAA
+340 
-348 SGVDYAA
+348 
-355 VSEFVVTIPEGSRHG
+355 
-370 SESFTLTPIDDE
+370 
-382 IAEGAERIT
+382 
-391 VHGVFEGLIV
+391 
-401 EAAELVLNDDG
+401 
-412 DSSPISV
+412 
-419 ALSVNP
+419 
-425 EQISEDDAA
+425 
-434 TTVTVTAEL
+434 
-443 DQGARKEA
+443 
-451 TAVTVSVGSADDA
+451 
-464 AASGVDYAAVSE
+464 
-476 FVVTIPEGSRHG
+476 
-488 SESFTLT
+488 
-495 PIDDEIAE
+495 
-503 DAETITVHGVFEGLI
+503 HGVFEGLI

-815 AASGVDYAAVSEFVV
+815 AASGVDYAAVSDFVV

-911 DQGARKEA
+911 DQGAREEA

-1024 TAELDQGARK
+1024 TAELDQGARE

-1105 PVELVLNDDDPASS
+1105 PTELVLNDDDPASS

-1344 VLNDGDSA
+1344 VLNDDDSA
-1352 SSSVALSVNP
+1352 SSAVALSVNP
-1362 EQISEDDAA
+1362 EQISEDDAV
-1371 TTVTVTAELDQGAR
+1371 TTVTVTAELDQGAGN
-1385 KEATAVTVSVGSA
+1385 EATVVTVSVGSA
-1398 NDSAA
+1398 SDSAA
-1403 SGADYAAVSEFVV
+1403 SGVDYAAVSDFVV

-1435 DQIAEDAERITV
+1435 DEIAEDAERITV

-1613 ELDQGARNEAT
+1613 ELDQGAGNEAT
-1624 VVTVSVGSANDS
+1624 VVMVSVGSANDA

-1661 GSFTLTPIDDRIS
+1661 GSFTLTPIDDRIF
-1674 EGAEQITVHGRS
+1674 EGVEQITVHGRS

-1707 VALSVNPE
+1707 VKLSVNPE

-1741 VVTVSVGS
+1741 AVTVSVGS
-1749 ANDSAASSVDYAAVS
+1749 ANDAAASSV
-1764 DFVVTI
+1764 
-1770 PAGSRRGSESFT
+1770 
-1782 LTPIDDRIFEGA
+1782 
-1794 EQITVHGRSEGL
+1794 
-1806 TVTVEPAELVLNDGD
+1806 
-1821 SPSSSV
+1821 
-1827 ALSVNPEQI
+1827 
-1836 SEDDAATT
+1836 
-1844 VTVTAEL
+1844 
-1851 DQGARNE
+1851 
-1858 ATAVTVSV
+1858 
-1866 GGGDDSAASGGD
+1866 D

-1976 TVVTVSVGSANDSA
+1976 TVVTVSVGSANDAA
-1990 ASGGDYA
+1990 ASSVDYA

-2095 VMVSVGGADDSAASS
+2095 VTVSVGSANDSAASGADYAAVSEFVVTIPAGSRRGSESFTLTPIDDRISEGAEQITVDGRSEGLTVEPAELVLNDGDSPSSSVALSVNPEQISEDDAATTVTVTAKLDQGARNEATAVTVSVGGADDSAASS

-2137 PIDDRIFEGAEQITV
+2137 PIDDRVFEGAEQITV
-2152 HGRSEGLTVEP
+2152 DGRSEGLTVEP

-2177 VALSVNPGQIS
+2177 VALSVNPEQIS

-2208 EATAVTVSVGGG
+2208 EATVVTVSVGGA

-2259 ISEGAEQITVHGRSE
+2259 ISEGTEQITVHGRSE

-2333 VGGGDDSA
+2333 VGSANDSA

-2365 ESFTLIP
+2365 GSFTLTP
-2372 IDDRTF
+2372 IDD
-2378 EGAEQITVHGRSR
+2378 Q
-2391 GLTVEPAELVLN
+2391 
-2403 DGDSPSSS
+2403 
-2411 VALSVNPEQI
+2411 
-2421 SEDDAAT
+2421 
-2428 TVTVTAKLD
+2428 
-2437 QGARNEA
+2437 
-2444 TVVTVSVGG
+2444 
-2453 GDDSAASGGDYAA
+2453 
-2466 VSDFVVTIPA
+2466 
-2476 GSRRGSESFTL
+2476 
-2487 IPIDDRIFEGAEQIT
+2487 IFEGAEQIT

-2508 GLTVEPAELVLNDGD
+2508 RLTVEPAELVLNDGD

-2604 TPIDDQIA
+2604 TPVDDQIA

-2728 LDEFDERFQV
+2728 LDEFDERFRV

-2745 GEIADD
+2745 GEITDD

-2898 GRSVRVDYRTS
+2898 SRSVRVDYRTS

-3000 ATLEA
+3000 ATLET

-3032 AEFVIPAG
+3032 TEFVIPAG

-3148 SDVRERANGLFGL
+3148 SDVREGANGLFGL

-3247 NGSPRDG
+3247 NGSTRAG

-3350 RGRVLAEGSWRLG
+3350 RGRVLAEGSGRPG

-3527 LSVEGSRRLGS
+3527 LSVEGSRREGS

>member
-184 SVNPEQLSEDDAATT
+184 SVNPEQ
-199 VTVTAELDQGAR
+199 
-211 KEATAVTVSVGSAN
+211 
-225 DWAAPGVDYAA
+225 
-236 VSDFVVTIPA
+236 
-246 GSRRGSESFTL
+246 
-257 TPIDD
+257 
-262 EIAEDAERITVHG
+262 
-275 VFEHLDLIVEP
+275 
-286 AELVLNDDDPA
+286 
-297 SSSVALSVNPEQIS
+297 
-311 EDDAAT
+311 
-317 TVTVTAELDQGARK
+317 
-331 EATAVTVSV
+331 
-340 GSADDAAA
+340 
-348 SGVDYAA
+348 
-355 VSEFVVTIPEGSRHG
+355 
-370 SESFTLTPIDDE
+370 
-382 IAEGAERIT
+382 
-391 VHGVFEGLIV
+391 
-401 EAAELVLNDDG
+401 
-412 DSSPISV
+412 
-419 ALSVNP
+419 
-425 EQISEDDAA
+425 
-434 TTVTVTAEL
+434 
-443 DQGARKEA
+443 
-451 TAVTVSVGSADDA
+451 
-464 AASGVDYAAVSE
+464 
-476 FVVTIPEGSRHG
+476 
-488 SESFTLT
+488 
-495 PIDDEIAE
+495 
-503 DAETITVHGVFEGLI
+503 
-518 AEPAELVLNDD
+518 
-529 DAASSA
+529 
-535 VALSVNPEQIS
+535 
-546 EDDAATTVTVTAKLD
+546 
-561 QGARKEATVVTVSV
+561 
-575 GGADD
+575 
-580 SAASGADYAAVS
+580 
-592 EFVVTIPEGSR
+592 
-603 HGSESFTLTPID
+603 
-615 DEIAE
+615 
-620 DAERITVHGV
+620 
-630 FEGLIVEAAEL
+630 
-641 VLNDDGDSSPI
+641 
-652 SVALSVNPE
+652 
-661 QISEDDAATTVT
+661 
-673 VTAELL
+673 
-679 SARKE
+679 
-684 ATVVTVSVGSA
+684 
-695 GDAAA
+695 
-700 SGVDYAAVS
+700 
-709 EFVVTIPE
+709 
-717 GSRHG
+717 
-722 SESFTLTPIDDQIAE
+722 
-737 DAERITVHGVFE
+737 
-749 DLIVEP
+749 
-755 AELVLN
+755 
-761 DDDPA
+761 
-766 SSAVALSVNPEQIS
+766 
-780 EDDAATTVTVTAEL
+780 
-794 DQGARKE
+794 
-801 ATAVT
+801 
-806 VSVGSADDA
+806 
-815 AASGVDYAAVSEFVV
+815 
-830 TIPAGSRRG
+830 
-839 SESFTLTPIDDEFAE
+839 
-854 DAERI
+854 
-859 TVHGVFEGLIVEPAE
+859 
-874 LVLNDDD
+874 
-881 PASSSVALSVNPEQI
+881 
-896 SEDDAAT
+896 
-903 TVTVTAEL
+903 
-911 DQGARKEA
+911 
-919 TAVTVSVGSAGDA
+919 
-932 AASGVDYAAVSEF
+932 
-945 VVTIPAGSRHGSES
+945 
-959 FTLTPID
+959 
-966 DEIVEDAE
+966 
-974 RITVHGVFEGF
+974 
-985 IVEPAELVLNDGDPT
+985 
-1000 SSSVALSVNPE
+1000 
-1011 QISEDDAATTVTV
+1011 ISEDDAATTVTV

-1066 PAGSRRGSE
+1066 PAGSRHGTE

-1082 DDEIAEDA
+1082 DD
-1090 ERITVHGVFGGLLVE
+1090 
-1105 PVELVLNDDDPASS
+1105 
-1119 SVALSVNPEQISED
+1119 Q
-1133 DAATTVTVTAELDQ
+1133 
-1147 GARKEATAVAVS
+1147 
-1159 VGSANDWAAPGVD
+1159 
-1172 YAAVSDF
+1172 
-1179 VVTIPAGS
+1179 
-1187 RRGSESFTLTP
+1187 
-1198 IDDEI
+1198 I

-1352 SSSVALSVNP
+1352 
-1362 EQISEDDAA
+1362 
-1371 TTVTVTAELDQGAR
+1371 
-1385 KEATAVTVSVGSA
+1385 
-1398 NDSAA
+1398 
-1403 SGADYAAVSEFVV
+1403 
-1416 TIPAGS
+1416 
-1422 RRGSESFTLTPID
+1422 
-1435 DQIAEDAERITV
+1435 
-1447 HGVFGGLLVEP
+1447 
-1458 AELVLNDDGDSPPSS
+1458 
-1473 VVLLLDPVAISEEGG
+1473 
-1488 AHEVALTAQLFGGM
+1488 
-1502 LGKDTSVSIRFGATG
+1502 
-1517 DAAVS
+1517 
-1522 GVDYRA
+1522 
-1528 VGDSLL
+1528 
-1534 VIPAGEESATT
+1534 
-1545 VVRVMPNNDDIA
+1545 
-1557 EGPEQI
+1557 
-1563 TVDGRSRGLTVEPAT
+1563 
-1578 LVLNDDDLASS
+1578 
-1589 AVALSVNPE
+1589 
-1598 QISEDDA
+1598 
-1605 VTTVTVTA
+1605 
-1613 ELDQGARNEAT
+1613 
-1624 VVTVSVGSANDS
+1624 
-1636 AASSVDYA
+1636 
-1644 AVSDFVVTIPA
+1644 
-1655 GSRRGS
+1655 
-1661 GSFTLTPIDDRIS
+1661 
-1674 EGAEQITVHGRS
+1674 
-1686 EGLTVEPA
+1686 
-1694 ELVLN
+1694 
-1699 DGDSPSSS
+1699 
-1707 VALSVNPE
+1707 
-1715 QISEDDAATTVT
+1715 
-1727 VTAKLDQGARNEAT
+1727 
-1741 VVTVSVGS
+1741 
-1749 ANDSAASSVDYAAVS
+1749 
-1764 DFVVTI
+1764 
-1770 PAGSRRGSESFT
+1770 
-1782 LTPIDDRIFEGA
+1782 
-1794 EQITVHGRSEGL
+1794 
-1806 TVTVEPAELVLNDGD
+1806 
-1821 SPSSSV
+1821 
-1827 ALSVNPEQI
+1827 
-1836 SEDDAATT
+1836 
-1844 VTVTAEL
+1844 
-1851 DQGARNE
+1851 
-1858 ATAVTVSV
+1858 
-1866 GGGDDSAASGGD
+1866 
-1878 YAAVSDFVVTIPA
+1878 
-1891 GSRRGS
+1891 
-1897 ESFTLTPIDDR
+1897 
-1908 ISEGAEQITVHGRS
+1908 
-1922 EGLTVEPAELV
+1922 
-1933 LNDGDSPSSSVA
+1933 
-1945 LSVNPE
+1945 
-1951 QISEDDAA
+1951 
-1959 TTVTVTAKLDQ
+1959 
-1970 GARNEA
+1970 
-1976 TVVTVSVGSANDSA
+1976 
-1990 ASGGDYA
+1990 
-1997 AVSDF
+1997 
-2002 VVTIPAGSR
+2002 
-2011 RGSESF
+2011 
-2017 TLTPIDDRISE
+2017 
-2028 GAEQITVHGRSEG
+2028 
-2041 LTVEPAELVLND
+2041 
-2053 GDSPSSSV
+2053 
-2061 ALSVNP
+2061 
-2067 EQISEDDAATTVT
+2067 
-2080 VTAELDQGA
+2080 
-2089 RNEATV
+2089 
-2095 VMVSVGGADDSAASS
+2095 
-2110 VDYAAVS
+2110 
-2117 DFVVTIP
+2117 
-2124 AGSRRG
+2124 
-2130 SESFTLT
+2130 
-2137 PIDDRIFEGAEQITV
+2137 
-2152 HGRSEGLTVEP
+2152 
-2163 AELVLNDGDSPSSS
+2163 
-2177 VALSVNPGQIS
+2177 
-2188 EDDAATTVTVTAKL
+2188 
-2202 DQGARN
+2202 
-2208 EATAVTVSVGGG
+2208 
-2220 DDSAASGGD
+2220 
-2229 YAAVSDFVVTIP
+2229 
-2241 AGSRRGSES
+2241 
-2250 FTLIPIDDR
+2250 
-2259 ISEGAEQITVHGRSE
+2259 
-2274 GLTVEP
+2274 
-2280 AELVL
+2280 
-2285 NDGDSPSSSVALS
+2285 
-2298 VNPEQISEDDAATT
+2298 
-2312 VTVTAKLDQGARNE
+2312 
-2326 ATVVTVS
+2326 
-2333 VGGGDDSA
+2333 
-2341 ASGGDYAAV
+2341 
-2350 SDFVVTIPAGSRRGS
+2350 
-2365 ESFTLIP
+2365 
-2372 IDDRTF
+2372 
-2378 EGAEQITVHGRSR
+2378 
-2391 GLTVEPAELVLN
+2391 
-2403 DGDSPSSS
+2403 SSS

-2592 AGSRR
+2592 ARSRR

-3241 VAGSEH
+3241 VAGSER
-3247 NGSPRDG
+3247 NGSTRAG

>member
-1 MPYPQRPFQIC
+1 M
-12 LRFVRQI
+12 
-19 FESSPWRARN
+19 
-29 GNAGGKPVGPGSD
+29 
-42 PRIARAASARE
+42 
-53 FGGEPRGVVV
+53 
-63 PFPGVR
+63 
-69 GWRGAD
+69 
-75 GDEPAGPLPG
+75 
-85 GSAGA
+85 
-90 RSCPGGLRGGRS
+90 
-102 AQVCGVV
+102 
-109 LRFFCAIQFA
+109 
-119 ALLLSTANTAVSAA
+119 
-133 ETRVAP
+133 
-139 GLTGLPTSSL
+139 
-149 EDYDPALNGEG
+149 
-160 DARAE
+160 
-165 FVLNDGDSAA
+165 
-175 RSQLFSVAL
+175 
-184 SVNPEQLSEDDAATT
+184 
-199 VTVTAELDQGAR
+199 
-211 KEATAVTVSVGSAN
+211 
-225 DWAAPGVDYAA
+225 
-236 VSDFVVTIPA
+236 
-246 GSRRGSESFTL
+246 
-257 TPIDD
+257 
-262 EIAEDAERITVHG
+262 
-275 VFEHLDLIVEP
+275 
-286 AELVLNDDDPA
+286 
-297 SSSVALSVNPEQIS
+297 
-311 EDDAAT
+311 
-317 TVTVTAELDQGARK
+317 
-331 EATAVTVSV
+331 
-340 GSADDAAA
+340 
-348 SGVDYAA
+348 
-355 VSEFVVTIPEGSRHG
+355 
-370 SESFTLTPIDDE
+370 
-382 IAEGAERIT
+382 
-391 VHGVFEGLIV
+391 
-401 EAAELVLNDDG
+401 
-412 DSSPISV
+412 
-419 ALSVNP
+419 
-425 EQISEDDAA
+425 
-434 TTVTVTAEL
+434 
-443 DQGARKEA
+443 
-451 TAVTVSVGSADDA
+451 
-464 AASGVDYAAVSE
+464 
-476 FVVTIPEGSRHG
+476 
-488 SESFTLT
+488 
-495 PIDDEIAE
+495 
-503 DAETITVHGVFEGLI
+503 
-518 AEPAELVLNDD
+518 
-529 DAASSA
+529 
-535 VALSVNPEQIS
+535 

-561 QGARKEATVVTVSV
+561 QGARNEATVVTVSV
-575 GGADD
+575 GGA
-580 SAASGADYAAVS
+580 G
-592 EFVVTIPEGSR
+592 
-603 HGSESFTLTPID
+603 
-615 DEIAE
+615 
-620 DAERITVHGV
+620 
-630 FEGLIVEAAEL
+630 
-641 VLNDDGDSSPI
+641 
-652 SVALSVNPE
+652 
-661 QISEDDAATTVT
+661 
-673 VTAELL
+673 
-679 SARKE
+679 
-684 ATVVTVSVGSA
+684 
-695 GDAAA
+695 
-700 SGVDYAAVS
+700 
-709 EFVVTIPE
+709 
-717 GSRHG
+717 
-722 SESFTLTPIDDQIAE
+722 
-737 DAERITVHGVFE
+737 
-749 DLIVEP
+749 
-755 AELVLN
+755 
-761 DDDPA
+761 
-766 SSAVALSVNPEQIS
+766 
-780 EDDAATTVTVTAEL
+780 
-794 DQGARKE
+794 
-801 ATAVT
+801 
-806 VSVGSADDA
+806 
-815 AASGVDYAAVSEFVV
+815 
-830 TIPAGSRRG
+830 
-839 SESFTLTPIDDEFAE
+839 
-854 DAERI
+854 
-859 TVHGVFEGLIVEPAE
+859 
-874 LVLNDDD
+874 
-881 PASSSVALSVNPEQI
+881 
-896 SEDDAAT
+896 
-903 TVTVTAEL
+903 
-911 DQGARKEA
+911 
-919 TAVTVSVGSAGDA
+919 
-932 AASGVDYAAVSEF
+932 
-945 VVTIPAGSRHGSES
+945 
-959 FTLTPID
+959 
-966 DEIVEDAE
+966 
-974 RITVHGVFEGF
+974 
-985 IVEPAELVLNDGDPT
+985 
-1000 SSSVALSVNPE
+1000 
-1011 QISEDDAATTVTV
+1011 
-1024 TAELDQGARK
+1024 
-1034 EATAVTVSVG
+1034 
-1044 SADDAAA
+1044 
-1051 PGVDYAAV
+1051 
-1059 SDFVVTI
+1059 
-1066 PAGSRRGSE
+1066 
-1075 SFTLTPI
+1075 
-1082 DDEIAEDA
+1082 
-1090 ERITVHGVFGGLLVE
+1090 
-1105 PVELVLNDDDPASS
+1105 
-1119 SVALSVNPEQISED
+1119 
-1133 DAATTVTVTAELDQ
+1133 
-1147 GARKEATAVAVS
+1147 
-1159 VGSANDWAAPGVD
+1159 
-1172 YAAVSDF
+1172 
-1179 VVTIPAGS
+1179 
-1187 RRGSESFTLTP
+1187 
-1198 IDDEI
+1198 
-1203 AEDAERIT
+1203 
-1211 VHGVFGGLLVE
+1211 
-1222 PAELVLNDDGDS
+1222 
-1234 PPSSV
+1234 
-1239 VLLLDPVAISEE
+1239 
-1251 GGAHEVALTA
+1251 
-1261 QLFGG
+1261 
-1266 MLGKDTSVS
+1266 
-1275 IRFGATGD
+1275 
-1283 AAVSGVDYRAIVD
+1283 
-1296 SLVVIPAGEE
+1296 
-1306 SATTVVRVMPNNDD
+1306 
-1320 IAEGPERITV
+1320 
-1330 HGVSRGLPVEPAIL
+1330 
-1344 VLNDGDSA
+1344 
-1352 SSSVALSVNP
+1352 
-1362 EQISEDDAA
+1362 
-1371 TTVTVTAELDQGAR
+1371 
-1385 KEATAVTVSVGSA
+1385 
-1398 NDSAA
+1398 
-1403 SGADYAAVSEFVV
+1403 
-1416 TIPAGS
+1416 
-1422 RRGSESFTLTPID
+1422 
-1435 DQIAEDAERITV
+1435 
-1447 HGVFGGLLVEP
+1447 
-1458 AELVLNDDGDSPPSS
+1458 
-1473 VVLLLDPVAISEEGG
+1473 
-1488 AHEVALTAQLFGGM
+1488 
-1502 LGKDTSVSIRFGATG
+1502 
-1517 DAAVS
+1517 
-1522 GVDYRA
+1522 
-1528 VGDSLL
+1528 
-1534 VIPAGEESATT
+1534 
-1545 VVRVMPNNDDIA
+1545 
-1557 EGPEQI
+1557 
-1563 TVDGRSRGLTVEPAT
+1563 
-1578 LVLNDDDLASS
+1578 
-1589 AVALSVNPE
+1589 
-1598 QISEDDA
+1598 
-1605 VTTVTVTA
+1605 
-1613 ELDQGARNEAT
+1613 
-1624 VVTVSVGSANDS
+1624 DS

-1674 EGAEQITVHGRS
+1674 EGAEQITVDGRS

-1707 VALSVNPE
+1707 VKLSVNPE

-1749 ANDSAASSVDYAAVS
+1749 ANDSAAS
-1764 DFVVTI
+1764 
-1770 PAGSRRGSESFT
+1770 
-1782 LTPIDDRIFEGA
+1782 
-1794 EQITVHGRSEGL
+1794 
-1806 TVTVEPAELVLNDGD
+1806 
-1821 SPSSSV
+1821 
-1827 ALSVNPEQI
+1827 
-1836 SEDDAATT
+1836 
-1844 VTVTAEL
+1844 
-1851 DQGARNE
+1851 
-1858 ATAVTVSV
+1858 
-1866 GGGDDSAASGGD
+1866 GGD

-1897 ESFTLTPIDDR
+1897 GSFTLTPVDDR
-1908 ISEGAEQITVHGRS
+1908 ISEGAEQITVDGRS
-1922 EGLTVEPAELV
+1922 RGLTVEPAELV

-2011 RGSESF
+2011 RGS
-2017 TLTPIDDRISE
+2017 
-2028 GAEQITVHGRSEG
+2028 
-2041 LTVEPAELVLND
+2041 
-2053 GDSPSSSV
+2053 
-2061 ALSVNP
+2061 
-2067 EQISEDDAATTVT
+2067 
-2080 VTAELDQGA
+2080 
-2089 RNEATV
+2089 
-2095 VMVSVGGADDSAASS
+2095 
-2110 VDYAAVS
+2110 
-2117 DFVVTIP
+2117 
-2124 AGSRRG
+2124 
-2130 SESFTLT
+2130 
-2137 PIDDRIFEGAEQITV
+2137 
-2152 HGRSEGLTVEP
+2152 
-2163 AELVLNDGDSPSSS
+2163 
-2177 VALSVNPGQIS
+2177 
-2188 EDDAATTVTVTAKL
+2188 
-2202 DQGARN
+2202 
-2208 EATAVTVSVGGG
+2208 
-2220 DDSAASGGD
+2220 
-2229 YAAVSDFVVTIP
+2229 
-2241 AGSRRGSES
+2241 
-2250 FTLIPIDDR
+2250 
-2259 ISEGAEQITVHGRSE
+2259 
-2274 GLTVEP
+2274 
-2280 AELVL
+2280 
-2285 NDGDSPSSSVALS
+2285 
-2298 VNPEQISEDDAATT
+2298 
-2312 VTVTAKLDQGARNE
+2312 
-2326 ATVVTVS
+2326 
-2333 VGGGDDSA
+2333 
-2341 ASGGDYAAV
+2341 
-2350 SDFVVTIPAGSRRGS
+2350 
-2365 ESFTLIP
+2365 
-2372 IDDRTF
+2372 
-2378 EGAEQITVHGRSR
+2378 
-2391 GLTVEPAELVLN
+2391 
-2403 DGDSPSSS
+2403 
-2411 VALSVNPEQI
+2411 
-2421 SEDDAAT
+2421 
-2428 TVTVTAKLD
+2428 
-2437 QGARNEA
+2437 
-2444 TVVTVSVGG
+2444 
-2453 GDDSAASGGDYAA
+2453 
-2466 VSDFVVTIPA
+2466 
-2476 GSRRGSESFTL
+2476 
-2487 IPIDDRIFEGAEQIT
+2487 
-2502 VHGRSR
+2502 
-2508 GLTVEPAELVLNDGD
+2508 
-2523 SPSSSV
+2523 
-2529 ALSVNPGQI
+2529 
-2538 SEDDAAT
+2538 
-2545 IVTVTAK
+2545 
-2552 LDQGARNEA
+2552 
-2561 TVVTVSVGSANDSA
+2561 
-2575 ASGGD
+2575 
-2580 YAAVSDFVVTIP
+2580 
-2592 AGSRR
+2592 
-2597 GSGSFTL
+2597 GSFTL

-2612 EDAERITV
+2612 EDAERISV

-2634 RLTDDDG
+2634 NLTDDDG

-2691 GPKSADEDVDY
+2691 GPESADEDVDY
-2702 LGAFGTL
+2702 LRAFGTL

-2728 LDEFDERFQV
+2728 LNEFDERFRV

-2751 IAVGTIMDDD
+2751 MAVGTIMDDD
-2761 EPELRIADEHASES
+2761 DPELRIADERASES

-2781 AVSLSAPSVQ
+2781 AVSLSAPSVR

-2814 AVFQIRPGRQIH
+2814 AVFQISPGRQIH

-2915 GEDFEGASGTIEFL
+2915 GEDFEGASGTVEFL

-3161 NGRELLERGAFLVQP
+3161 DGRELLERGAFLVQP

-3247 NGSPRDG
+3247 NGSTRAG